1 MRKLGIALLT
11 TTMLA
16 APAAFAASNN
26 NNNNQQPPQGQQ
38 MQKNKSQNQ
47 QSGQGQQNR
56 QNAQSEQ
63 NQQNGQQ
70 QSAENTQP
78 ISPQKMSRGD
88 VKQVQQALDK
98 DGFKAG
104 PTDGR
109 WGHETASAVKQFQ
122 QSKQLHATGKL
133 NEQTVAD
140 LGLDASNFPQPQ
152 GQQR

>member
-1 MRKLGIALLT
+1 MRKLGIALLA

-26 NNNNQQPPQGQQ
+26 NNNNQQPPHGQQTQQ
-38 MQKNKSQNQ
+38 MQKNQP
-47 QSGQGQQNR
+47 
-56 QNAQSEQ
+56 Q

-70 QSAENTQP
+70 SARNTQP
-78 ISPQKMSRGD
+78 ITPKSMSRGD

-104 PTDGR
+104 RTDGR
-109 WGHETASAVKQFQ
+109 WGRETASAVKRFQ
-122 QSKQLHATGKL
+122 QSKQLQPTGQL

-140 LGLDASNFPQPQ
+140 LGLDASKFPQPE
-152 GQQR
+152 GQQ